1 MGVYGGE
8 VNLFGCQEAEFFTG
22 SCIEV
27 FGDGVEFGLRMN
39 REVRA
44 FGQILS
50 DKSVGVFIAAAL
62 PRRMRVGKINR
73 QVQIGGDL
81 FVQRHFLARSWSGS
95 AQEFRHRFQLADEAL

>member
-1 MGVYGGE
+1 
-8 VNLFGCQEAEFFTG
+8 
-22 SCIEV
+22 
-27 FGDGVEFGLRMN
+27 MN

-62 PRRMRVGKINR
+62 PRRMRVGKIINR

-81 FVQRHFLARSWSGS
+81 FVQRHFLAAIIGQGF
-95 AQEFRHRFQLADEAL
+95 AQEFRHRFHLADEALMNDRSGCVIELNKDDVARRALDQCADG

>member
-1 MGVYGGE
+1 
-8 VNLFGCQEAEFFTG
+8 
-22 SCIEV
+22 
-27 FGDGVEFGLRMN
+27 MN

-81 FVQRHFLARSWSGS
+81 FVQRHFLAAIIGQGLRKSSGTGFIS
-95 AQEFRHRFQLADEAL
+95 RTKP